1 MDLLVAGPAR
11 NLLTLS
17 IDRLVGDVIGEEL
30 KLPGLA
36 VALLDRLHQR
46 NLREENRVG
55 WVFDVLEIAELGARS
70 TWAELDSH
78 GPRAFRCRVV
88 GMPFRAKVENMVT
101 CSGTGHLLV
110 VARWGVHV
118 RARLSRG
125 WRGEAAVFVHDGERR
140 YELAIGESVLSILA
154 ESKVPPFRDGGD
166 HHGELGRSRRHA
178 QLNRV
183 GENVE
188 PILLLAIDSF
198 VGVPGRRAVNRGSGR
213 ARVTGD
219 VICSVGGQVVPA
231 HDVHVVCP
239 VQTRVGRVVRIDK
252 RVGRLVRDPN
262 LVPVLIRHLVDVRE

>member
-1 MDLLVAGPAR
+1 
-11 NLLTLS
+11 
-17 IDRLVGDVIGEEL
+17 
-30 KLPGLA
+30 
-36 VALLDRLHQR
+36 
-46 NLREENRVG
+46 
-55 WVFDVLEIAELGARS
+55 
-70 TWAELDSH
+70 
-78 GPRAFRCRVV
+78 
-88 GMPFRAKVENMVT
+88 MPFRAKVENMVT

-140 YELAIGESVLSILA
+140 YELAIGEFVLSILA

-198 VGVPGRRAVNRGSGR
+198 VGVPGRRAVNRGSGLAR
-213 ARVTGD
+213 A
-219 VICSVGGQVVPA
+219 IIFSVGGQVVPA
-231 HDVHVVCP
+231 HAVHVVCP
-239 VQTRVGRVVRIDK
+239 AVTHVGRAVRIDK
-252 RVGRLVRDPN
+252 RNGCLIRDPN
-262 LVPVLIRHLVDVRE
+262 LVPVLIRHLVDVREEQELLLAGCAGLGLRAEEHLRGGALVLDVGHGYAQQRRFF

>member
-1 MDLLVAGPAR
+1 
-11 NLLTLS
+11 
-17 IDRLVGDVIGEEL
+17 
-30 KLPGLA
+30 
-36 VALLDRLHQR
+36 
-46 NLREENRVG
+46 
-55 WVFDVLEIAELGARS
+55 
-70 TWAELDSH
+70 
-78 GPRAFRCRVV
+78 
-88 GMPFRAKVENMVT
+88 MVT
-101 CSGTGHLLV
+101 CSGTGHLFAIGGV
-110 VARWGVHV
+110 AARWVVHV

-183 GENVE
+183 GKNVE

-231 HDVHVVCP
+231 HDVQVVCP
-239 VQTRVGRVVRIDK
+239 ACQTRVGRVVRIDK

-262 LVPVLIRHLVDVRE
+262 LVPVLIRHLVDVGE